1 MRAYDVILK
10 KRRGEELS
18 RDEITFLVDGF
29 TRGDVPDYQMAAW
42 CMAVFFQGMSAR
54 ETRDLTIA
62 MARTGETVDLTQ
74 IRGTKVDKHSTGGV
88 GDKTTLVLAPL
99 VAAAGVPVAK
109 MSGRGLGHTGGTLD
123 KLESI
128 PGFRVDLPKEVFVRN
143 VNSVGVA
150 VVGQTAAVA
159 PADKKLYALRDVTAT
174 VDSMPLIASSVCSKK
189 LACGSDAIVFDVK
202 TGSGAFMKSEEDAL
216 ALAHLMVDIMEG
228 AGRKSA
234 AVVSDMSEPLGCAVG
249 NALEVREAIE
259 ALRGAGP
266 PDLVELCLTL
276 GSVMLVLGGAA
287 PDTGRA
293 WEILAGLLRN
303 GAALAKFAEFVAAQG
318 GDASVVERPDVLPS
332 ADHTADVPSPAAGY
346 VAAINAEAVGIA
358 AMILGAGRRVKDE
371 PVDPAAGLVV
381 RKKLG
386 DWVSAG
392 ESLATLHTNNPAA
405 VDEASHLVA
414 SAYILSEAPQSPP
427 HLIRHVI
434 GCEHRLH

>member
-1 MRAYDVILK
+1 MRAYDIILK

-18 RDEITFLVDGF
+18 RDEITFLVNGF
-29 TRGDVPDYQMAAW
+29 TRGDIPDYQMAAW
-42 CMAVFFQGMSAR
+42 CMAVFFQGMGAR

-62 MARTGETVDLTQ
+62 MARSGETVDLSP
-74 IRGTKVDKHSTGGV
+74 IRGIKVDKHSTGGV

-128 PGFRVDLPKEVFVRN
+128 PGFGVDLAREAFVRN
-143 VNSVGVA
+143 VNSIGVA

-189 LACGSDAIVFDVK
+189 LACGADAIVFDVK
-202 TGSGAFMKSEEDAL
+202 VGTGAFMKSEDEAL
-216 ALAHLMVDIMEG
+216 ALARLMVEIVEG
-228 AGRKSA
+228 AGRRAA
-234 AVVSDMSEPLGCAVG
+234 AVVSDMNQPLGRAVG
-249 NALEVREAIE
+249 NALEVREAIDT
-259 ALRGAGP
+259 LRGSGP

-276 GSVMLVLGGAA
+276 GSLMLVLGGTA

-293 WEILAGLLRN
+293 RETLMGLLER
-303 GAALAKFAEFVAAQG
+303 GAALAKFAQFVAAQG
-318 GDASVVERPDVLPS
+318 GDAGVAESPEILPH
-332 ADHTADVPSPAAGY
+332 ARYTALVPSPGTGY
-346 VAAINAEAVGIA
+346 VTAINAEQVGVA
-358 AMILGAGRRVKDE
+358 AMMLGAGRRVKDE

-381 RKKLG
+381 AKKIG
-386 DWVSAG
+386 DPVVEG
-392 ESLATLHTNNPAA
+392 EPLATLHTNNRSN

-414 SAYILSEAPQSPP
+414 SAYTLSQTAMSPP
-427 HLIRHVI
+427 RLIKQVI
-434 GCEHRLH
+434 GA

>member
-1 MRAYDVILK
+1 MRPYDIILK

-29 TRGDVPDYQMAAW
+29 TRGDIPDYQMAAW

-62 MARTGETVDLTQ
+62 MANSGETVDLSP
-74 IRGTKVDKHSTGGV
+74 IRGIKVDKHSTGGV

-128 PGFRVDLPKEVFVRN
+128 PGFRVDLPKDVFVRN
-143 VNSVGVA
+143 VNSIGIA

-202 TGSGAFMKSEEDAL
+202 AGSGAFMKSEGDAL
-216 ALAHLMVDIMEG
+216 ALARLMVEIVEG
-228 AGRKSA
+228 AGRRAA
-234 AVVSDMSEPLGCAVG
+234 AVVSDMSQPLGRAVG
-249 NALEVREAIE
+249 NALEVREAID
-259 ALRGAGP
+259 ALRGSGP

-276 GSVMLVLGGAA
+276 GSLMLVLGGAA
-287 PDTGRA
+287 PDAGRA
-293 WEILAGLLRN
+293 REILAGLLEK
-303 GAALAKFAEFVAAQG
+303 GAALAKFGEFVAAQG
-318 GDASVVERPDVLPS
+318 GDASVAERPEILPH
-332 ADHTADVPSPAAGY
+332 ANHAAPVPSPAAGY
-346 VAAINAEAVGIA
+346 VTTINAEQVGVA

-381 RKKLG
+381 AKKIG
-386 DWVSAG
+386 DLVAVG
-392 ESLATLHTNNPAA
+392 EPLATLHTNNPAII
-405 VDEASHLVA
+405 DEASRLVA
-414 SAYILSEAPQSPP
+414 SAYTLSESPP
-427 HLIRHVI
+427 SPPRLIKQVI
-434 GCEHRLH
+434 GA

>member
-1 MRAYDVILK
+1 MRPYDIILK

-29 TRGDVPDYQMAAW
+29 TRGDIPDYQMAAW

-62 MARTGETVDLTQ
+62 MAKSGETVDLSP
-74 IRGTKVDKHSTGGV
+74 IRGIKVDKHSTGGV

-128 PGFRVDLPKEVFVRN
+128 PGFRVDLPKDVFVRN
-143 VNSVGVA
+143 VNSIGIA

-202 TGSGAFMKSEEDAL
+202 AGSGAFMKSEEDAV
-216 ALAHLMVDIMEG
+216 ALARLMVEIVEG
-228 AGRKSA
+228 AGRRAA
-234 AVVSDMSEPLGCAVG
+234 AVVSDMSQPLGRAVG
-249 NALEVREAIE
+249 NALEVSEAIDT
-259 ALRGAGP
+259 LRGSGP

-276 GSVMLVLGGAA
+276 GSLMLVLGGAA
-287 PDTGRA
+287 PDAGRA
-293 WEILAGLLRN
+293 RETLVGLLEK

-318 GDASVVERPDVLPS
+318 GDASVAERPEILPRAS
-332 ADHTADVPSPAAGY
+332 HTVPVPSPGAGY
-346 VAAINAEAVGIA
+346 VAAINAEQVGVA

-381 RKKLG
+381 AKKIG
-386 DWVSAG
+386 DRVAAG
-392 ESLATLHTNNPAA
+392 EPLATLHTNNPASI
-405 VDEASHLVA
+405 DEASRLVA
-414 SAYILSEAPQSPP
+414 SAYALSQSASPP
-427 HLIRHVI
+427 PRLIKQVI
-434 GCEHRLH
+434 GA

>member
-18 RDEITFLVDGF
+18 PDEIAFLVDGF
-29 TRGDVPDYQMAAW
+29 TRDKIPDYQMAAW

-62 MARTGETVDLTQ
+62 MAKSGDEVDLSQ
-74 IRGTKVDKHSTGGV
+74 IRGIKVDKHSTGGV

-99 VAAAGVPVAK
+99 VAASGVPVAK

-128 PGFRVDLPKEVFVRN
+128 PGFRVDLPREAFVRN
-143 VNSVGVA
+143 VNSVGLA
-150 VVGQTAAVA
+150 VVGQTAEIA

-174 VDSMPLIASSVCSKK
+174 VDSIPLIASSVCSKK

-202 TGSGAFMKSEEDAL
+202 TGSGAFMKSESDAHAL
-216 ALAHLMVDIMEG
+216 ARLMVDIMKG
-228 AGRKSA
+228 AGRKAA
-234 AVVSDMSEPLGCAVG
+234 AVVSDMNQPLGRAVG

-259 ALRGAGP
+259 TLRGEGP

-276 GSVMLVLGGAA
+276 GSVMLVLGEAA
-287 PDTGRA
+287 SDTGRA
-293 WEILAGLLRN
+293 REALAGLLRS
-303 GAALAKFAEFVAAQG
+303 GAALAKFSEFVRAQG
-318 GDASVVERPDVLPS
+318 GDASVVERLDVLPS
-332 ADHTADVPSPAAGY
+332 ADHVADVPSPGAGY
-346 VAAINAEAVGIA
+346 VAAIDTEAVGVA
-358 AMILGAGRRVKDE
+358 AMLLGAGRRVKDE

-386 DWVSAG
+386 DWVSAD
-392 ESLATLHTNNPAA
+392 EPLAVLHTNDRAA
-405 VDEASHLVA
+405 VDEASRLVA
-414 SAYILSEAPQSPP
+414 SAYSLSEAPVLPP
-427 HLIRHVI
+427 RLIRSVI
-434 GCEHRLH
+434 DY

>member
-1 MRAYDVILK
+1 MRPYDIILK

-18 RDEITFLVDGF
+18 RDELAFLVDGF
-29 TRGDVPDYQMAAW
+29 TRGDIPDYQMAAW

-62 MARTGETVDLTQ
+62 MAKSGETVDLSP
-74 IRGTKVDKHSTGGV
+74 IRGIKVDKHSTGGV

-128 PGFRVDLPKEVFVRN
+128 PGFRVDLPKDVFVRN
-143 VNSVGVA
+143 VNSIGIA

-189 LACGSDAIVFDVK
+189 LACGADAIVFDVK
-202 TGSGAFMKSEEDAL
+202 AGSGAFMKSEDDAL
-216 ALAHLMVDIMEG
+216 ALARLMVEIVEG
-228 AGRKSA
+228 AGRRAA
-234 AVVSDMSEPLGCAVG
+234 AVVSDMSQPLGRAVG
-249 NALEVREAIE
+249 NALEVREAIDT
-259 ALRGAGP
+259 LRGSGP

-276 GSVMLVLGGAA
+276 GSLMLVLGGAA
-287 PDTGRA
+287 PDAGRA
-293 WEILAGLLRN
+293 RETLVGLLEK

-318 GDASVVERPDVLPS
+318 GDASVAERPEILPH
-332 ADHTADVPSPAAGY
+332 ANHTFPVPSPGAGY
-346 VAAINAEAVGIA
+346 VAAINAEQVGVA

-371 PVDPAAGLVV
+371 PVDRAAGLVV
-381 RKKLG
+381 AKKIG
-386 DWVSAG
+386 DRVAAG
-392 ESLATLHTNNPAA
+392 EPLATLHTNNPASI
-405 VDEASHLVA
+405 DEASRLVA
-414 SAYILSEAPQSPP
+414 SAYAISQSASSPP
-427 HLIRHVI
+427 RLIKQVV
-434 GCEHRLH
+434 GV

>member
-1 MRAYDVILK
+1 MRPYDIILK

-29 TRGDVPDYQMAAW
+29 TRGDIPDYQMAAW

-62 MARTGETVDLTQ
+62 MAKSGETVDLSPIQ
-74 IRGTKVDKHSTGGV
+74 GIKVDKHSTGGV

-128 PGFRVDLPKEVFVRN
+128 PGFRVDLPKDVFVRN
-143 VNSVGVA
+143 VNSIGIA

-202 TGSGAFMKSEEDAL
+202 AGSGAFMKSEDDAL
-216 ALAHLMVDIMEG
+216 ALARLMVEIVEG
-228 AGRKSA
+228 AGRKAA
-234 AVVSDMSEPLGCAVG
+234 AVVSDMSQPLGLAVG
-249 NALEVREAIE
+249 NALEVREAIA
-259 ALRGAGP
+259 ALRGSGP

-276 GSVMLVLGGAA
+276 GSLMLVLGGAA
-287 PDTGRA
+287 PDAGRA
-293 WEILAGLLRN
+293 RETLVGLLEK

-318 GDASVVERPDVLPS
+318 GDASVAERPEILPH
-332 ADHTADVPSPAAGY
+332 ANHTAPVPSPGAGY
-346 VAAINAEAVGIA
+346 VTAINAEQVGVA

-381 RKKLG
+381 AKKIG
-386 DWVSAG
+386 DRVAAG
-392 ESLATLHTNNPAA
+392 EPLATLHTNNPASI
-405 VDEASHLVA
+405 DEASRLVA
-414 SAYILSEAPQSPP
+414 SAYTLSESPP
-427 HLIRHVI
+427 SPPRLIKQVV
-434 GCEHRLH
+434 GV

>member
-143 VNSVGVA
+143 VNSVGMA

-234 AVVSDMSEPLGCAVG
+234 AVVSDMSEPLGRAVG

-414 SAYILSEAPQSPP
+414 SAYTLSEAPQSPP
-427 HLIRHVI
+427 RLIRHVI

>member
-1 MRAYDVILK
+1 MRPYDIILK

-29 TRGDVPDYQMAAW
+29 TRGDIPDYQMAAW
-42 CMAVFFQGMSAR
+42 CMAVFFQGMSVR

-62 MARTGETVDLTQ
+62 MAKSGETVDLSP
-74 IRGTKVDKHSTGGV
+74 IRGIKVDKHSTGGV

-128 PGFRVDLPKEVFVRN
+128 PGFRVDLPKDVFVRN
-143 VNSVGVA
+143 VNSIGIA

-189 LACGSDAIVFDVK
+189 LACGADAIVFDVK
-202 TGSGAFMKSEEDAL
+202 VGSGAFMKSEDEAL
-216 ALAHLMVDIMEG
+216 ALARLMVDIVEG
-228 AGRKSA
+228 AGRRAA
-234 AVVSDMSEPLGCAVG
+234 AVVSDMSQPLGRAVG
-249 NALEVREAIE
+249 NALEVREAIDT
-259 ALRGAGP
+259 LRGSGP

-276 GSVMLVLGGAA
+276 GSLMLVLGGTA

-293 WEILAGLLRN
+293 REILMGLLER
-303 GAALAKFAEFVAAQG
+303 GAALARFAQFVAAQG
-318 GDASVVERPDVLPS
+318 GDASVAERPEILPHAS
-332 ADHTADVPSPAAGY
+332 HTAPVPSSGTGY
-346 VAAINAEAVGIA
+346 VTAINAEQVGVA

-381 RKKLG
+381 AKKIG
-386 DWVSAG
+386 DRVVEG
-392 ESLATLHTNNPAA
+392 EPLATLHTNNRSNI
-405 VDEASHLVA
+405 DEASHLVA
-414 SAYILSEAPQSPP
+414 SAYELSQTASSPP
-427 HLIRHVI
+427 RLIKQVI
-434 GCEHRLH
+434 GA

>member
-1 MRAYDVILK
+1 MRPYDIILK

-18 RDEITFLVDGF
+18 QDEITFLVDGF
-29 TRGDVPDYQMAAW
+29 TRGDIPDYQMAAW
-42 CMAVFFQGMSAR
+42 CMAVFFQEMSAR

-62 MARTGETVDLTQ
+62 MARSGDVVDLSP
-74 IRGTKVDKHSTGGV
+74 IRGIKVDKHSTGGV

-128 PGFRVDLPKEVFVRN
+128 PGFRVDLPKDVFVRN
-143 VNSVGVA
+143 VNSIGIA

-202 TGSGAFMKSEEDAL
+202 AGSGAFMKSEEDAV
-216 ALAHLMVDIMEG
+216 ALAHLMVEIVEG
-228 AGRKSA
+228 AGRRAA
-234 AVVSDMSEPLGCAVG
+234 AVVSDMSQPLGRAVG
-249 NALEVREAIE
+249 NALEVREAIDT
-259 ALRGAGP
+259 LRGAGP

-276 GSVMLVLGGAA
+276 GSLMLVLGGAA
-287 PDTGRA
+287 PDAGQARET
-293 WEILAGLLRN
+293 LVGLLEK

-318 GDASVVERPDVLPS
+318 GDASVAERPEILPRAS
-332 ADHTADVPSPAAGY
+332 HTVPVPSPGAGY
-346 VAAINAEAVGIA
+346 VAAINAEQVGVA

-381 RKKLG
+381 AKKIG
-386 DWVSAG
+386 DRVAAG
-392 ESLATLHTNNPAA
+392 EPLATLHTNNPAII
-405 VDEASHLVA
+405 DEASRLVA
-414 SAYILSEAPQSPP
+414 SAYALSELPSPP
-427 HLIRHVI
+427 PRLIKQVI
-434 GCEHRLH
+434 GV

>member
-1 MRAYDVILK
+1 MRPYDVILK

-18 RDEITFLVDGF
+18 RDEITFFVDGF
-29 TRGDVPDYQMAAW
+29 TRGDIPDYQMAAW

-62 MARTGETVDLTQ
+62 MARSGDVVDLSA
-74 IRGTKVDKHSTGGV
+74 IRGIKVDKHSTGGV

-128 PGFRVDLPKEVFVRN
+128 PGFRVDLPKDVFVRN
-143 VNSVGVA
+143 VNSIGIA

-189 LACGSDAIVFDVK
+189 LACGADAIVFDVK
-202 TGSGAFMKSEEDAL
+202 VGSGAFMKSEEDAL
-216 ALAHLMVDIMEG
+216 ALARLMVEIVEG
-228 AGRKSA
+228 AGRRAA
-234 AVVSDMSEPLGCAVG
+234 AVVSDMNQPLGRAVG
-249 NALEVREAIE
+249 NALEVSEAIDT
-259 ALRGAGP
+259 LRGSGP

-276 GSVMLVLGGAA
+276 GSLMLVLGGAA
-287 PDTGRA
+287 PDADQARETL
-293 WEILAGLLRN
+293 IGLLGK

-318 GDASVVERPDVLPS
+318 GDASVAERPEILPHAS
-332 ADHTADVPSPAAGY
+332 HTAPVPSPGAGY
-346 VAAINAEAVGIA
+346 VTAVNAEQVGVA

-381 RKKLG
+381 AKKIG
-386 DWVSAG
+386 DRVAVG
-392 ESLATLHTNNPAA
+392 EPLATLHTNNPASI
-405 VDEASHLVA
+405 DEASRLVA
-414 SAYILSEAPQSPP
+414 SAYTLSQSASSPP
-427 HLIRHVI
+427 RLIKQVI
-434 GCEHRLH
+434 GAW